1 MRICTNYSIRQ
12 RYNSTATLP
21 YRTIFTLPS
30 YRKRYPSA
38 THANTFAKSTCILL
52 PRIAP
57 SPLQHPC
64 LPNTMS
70 LLRPQLVVV
79 PLSLLLG
86 FLIAYYSFKG
96 ALWQTAFGEPVH
108 VGGGY
113 NALGRIRPL
122 NATEAAAVA
131 SEWGEV
137 KGRKKNDEV
146 VPDGMKVKDLAAA
159 VENATLGVSMELQS
173 LTFNS
178 KRAITLFG
186 VSF

>member
-1 MRICTNYSIRQ
+1 M
-12 RYNSTATLP
+12 
-21 YRTIFTLPS
+21 
-30 YRKRYPSA
+30 
-38 THANTFAKSTCILL
+38 
-52 PRIAP
+52 
-57 SPLQHPC
+57 
-64 LPNTMS
+64 
-70 LLRPQLVVV
+70 
-79 PLSLLLG
+79 G
-86 FLIAYYSFKG
+86 FLIGYYSFKG
-96 ALWQTAFGEPVH
+96 ALWQTAFGEPVY

-137 KGRKKNDEV
+137 KRRKKNDEV